1 MKDEQVNREPLDPAA
16 IALEIEEV
24 FTFNPPLTP
33 DQLHACQQIQ
43 EACKHLAHGI
53 AKLVPEGKE
62 QTVAINNLLATAL
75 WARHGI
81 TRRQVTVG
89 AVPWTEENTPQATTI
104 SLEGQPSL
112 AEEVAAL
119 KGTGKSAAT

>member
-1 MKDEQVNREPLDPAA
+1 MKDEQVIREPLDPAA
-16 IALEIEEV
+16 VLLEIEEV

-33 DQLHACQQIQ
+33 EQLTACQQIQ
-43 EACKHLAHGI
+43 EACKNLAKGI

-89 AVPWTEENTPQATTI
+89 AVPWTEENTPQVPTI
-104 SLEGQPSL
+104 SLEGQPTL
-112 AEEVAAL
+112 AQEVEAL
-119 KGTGKSAAT
+119 RNAGKSAAT

>member
-16 IALEIEEV
+16 VLLEIEEV

-33 DQLHACQQIQ
+33 EQVIACQQIQ
-43 EACKHLAHGI
+43 DACKHLAQGI

-62 QTVAINNLLATAL
+62 QTIAVNNLLATAL

-81 TRRQVTVG
+81 TRRQVTVV
-89 AVPWTEENTPQATTI
+89 AVPVWDEKNTPQVPAI
-104 SLEGQPSL
+104 SLEGQPTL
-112 AEEVAAL
+112 AQEVEAL
-119 KGTGKSAAT
+119 RTRNEPT

>member
-1 MKDEQVNREPLDPAA
+1 MKDEQVNRDPVDPAA
-16 IALEIEEV
+16 VALEIEEI

-33 DQLHACQQIQ
+33 DQLTACQQIQ
-43 EACKHLAHGI
+43 DACKHLAHGI

-62 QTVAINNLLATAL
+62 QTIAINNLLATAL

-89 AVPWTEENTPQATTI
+89 AVPWTEENTPQVPTI
-104 SLEGQPSL
+104 SLEGQPTL
-112 AEEVAAL
+112 AQEAEAL
-119 KGTGKSAAT
+119 RNAGKSSAT

>member
-1 MKDEQVNREPLDPAA
+1 MKDEQVIRPPLDPEALF
-16 IALEIEEV
+16 LEIEEV

-33 DQLHACQQIQ
+33 EQQQACQIISQS
-43 EACKHLAHGI
+43 CKNLAQGI

-89 AVPWTEENTPQATTI
+89 AVPWTEENTPQVPTI
-104 SLEGQPSL
+104 SLEGQPTL
-112 AEEVAAL
+112 AQEMEAL
-119 KGTGKSAAT
+119 RTAGKSAAT